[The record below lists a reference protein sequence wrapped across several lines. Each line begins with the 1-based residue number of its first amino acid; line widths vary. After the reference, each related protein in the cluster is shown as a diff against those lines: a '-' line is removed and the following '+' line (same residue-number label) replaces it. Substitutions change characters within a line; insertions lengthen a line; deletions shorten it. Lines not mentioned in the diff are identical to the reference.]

1 MSANRKESVLSGEA
15 EQRLK
20 AAFLRDLSD
29 AERLLLV
36 LRYAENMSI
45 AEVAQV
51 MESDHDEIISCQQR
65 LLAQLDR
72 RLHAA

>member
-36 LRYAENMSI
+36 LR
-45 AEVAQV
+45 
-51 MESDHDEIISCQQR
+51 
-65 LLAQLDR
+65 
-72 RLHAA
+72 